1 MRIFIAGQEGMVGS
15 AIYKLLKRKNY
26 FIIDCKRKD
35 LDLTDQSKTR
45 LWFKKKT
52 PDVVINAAGK
62 VAAYLITAFIKR
74 TTFILTLLLD
84 LI

>member
-26 FIIDCKRKD
+26 FIIDCKRQD

-45 LWFKKKT
+45 LWFKKKR
-52 PDVVINAAGK
+52 DRKSVV
-62 VAAYLITAFIKR
+62 
-74 TTFILTLLLD
+74 
-84 LI
+84 